1 MLSQQQSIPFTAY
14 ADLYDKVVPQKHM
27 LRQIN
32 DLIDFS
38 FVYQELVTKYSPNNG
53 RRAESPIRLFKYLL
67 LKVIYDSSDVDVV
80 ERSMYDMSFKYF
92 LGMSPEEDVIDS
104 STLTKFRKLRLKDV
118 ELLDMLIG
126 KTVEIAISKGII
138 KSNTIIVD
146 ATHSGSRSNPYSPVQ
161 ALKLRSKQ
169 LRKCL
174 YETDEDI
181 KEKLPAKNTDD
192 NLEHEL
198 AYTQA
203 LVDKVS
209 EDEILIN
216 IPKIKERLNMLKETL
231 EDIQDHYTTS
241 KDKDARVGHKTRDD
255 HFFGYKS
262 HIAMT
267 PERII
272 VGATVTSGEKSDGLQ
287 LPTLI
292 EKTRKNGIEVKTVI
306 GDTAYS
312 GDSNLKQAKEE
323 GFKIVA
329 KVNPAISQGQ
339 KSETEQWEY
348 NKDAGMYICPAGH
361 MATRKARQGKKE
373 GKWNQTLTFYF
384 DIEKCKTCALRD
396 GCYKAGAKTKSYSI
410 SIKTNTQA
418 EQVAFQETE
427 EFKELHRRE
436 RYKIEAKNAELKNV
450 LGYAR
455 AESYGMD
462 AMQMQGAITM
472 FAANVKRIIKLLEEA
487 K

>member
-1 MLSQQQSIPFTAY
+1 MLSQQQSFQFSNY
-14 ADLYDKVVPQKHM
+14 SGLYDIVVPKDHL

-38 FVYQELVTKYSPNNG
+38 FVYEELVSKYSSNNG
-53 RRAESPIRLFKYLL
+53 RRAECPIRLFKYLL
-67 LKVIYDSSDVDVV
+67 LKVIYDLSDVDIVQHS
-80 ERSMYDMSFKYF
+80 RYDMSYKYF
-92 LGMSPEEDVIDS
+92 LGMVPEEDVIDP

-126 KTVEIAISKGII
+126 KTVSIAIDKGII
-138 KSNTIIVD
+138 KSNSIIVD
-146 ATHSGSRSNPYSPVQ
+146 ATHSGSRSNPYSPIQ

-169 LRKCL
+169 LRKVL
-174 YETDEDI
+174 YDTQEGIKDI
-181 KEKLPAKNTDD
+181 LPAKNTDD

-198 AYTQA
+198 AYTQS
-203 LVDKVS
+203 LLDKVS
-209 EDEILIN
+209 EDKILIH
-216 IPKIKERLNMLKETL
+216 IPKIQERLNLLKETL

-272 VGATVTSGEKSDGLQ
+272 TAATITSGERGDGPQ
-287 LPTLI
+287 LPELV
-292 EKTRKNGIEVKTVI
+292 EKSRQNGIEVDTVI

-312 GDSNLKQAKEE
+312 GDSNLKQAQEE
-323 GFKIVA
+323 GYRIVA
-329 KVNPAISQGQ
+329 KVNPSISQGSR
-339 KSETEQWEY
+339 SESEQWEY

-361 MATRKARQGKKE
+361 MAIRKAKQGKKNHL
-373 GKWNQTLTFYF
+373 WNQTLTYYF
-384 DIEKCKTCALRD
+384 DVEKCKTCALRE
-396 GCYKAGAKTKSYSI
+396 GCYKAGAKFKTYSVT
-410 SIKTNTQA
+410 IKTDTQQ
-418 EQVAFQETE
+418 EQLAFQETS
-427 EFKELHRRE
+427 EFKEIYRNE

-450 LGYAR
+450 LGYDR
-455 AESYGMD
+455 AESYGIE

-472 FAANVKRIIKLLEEA
+472 FAANIKRIIKLMAA

>member
-1 MLSQQQSIPFTAY
+1 MLTPQQSLKLSAY
-14 ADLYDKVVPQKHM
+14 ADLYDIVVPHDHL
-27 LRQIN
+27 LRKIN
-32 DLIDFS
+32 DLIDFT
-38 FVYQELVTKYSPNNG
+38 FVYDELVSKYVKDKG
-53 RRAESPIRLFKYLL
+53 RCAIDPIRLFKYLL
-67 LKVIYDSSDVDVV
+67 LKVIYDLSDADVV
-80 ERSMYDMSFKYF
+80 EHSRYDMSYKYF
-92 LGMSPEEDVIDS
+92 LGMMPEDDVIDS

-146 ATHSGSRSNPYSPVQ
+146 STHSGSRSNPYSPIQ

-174 YETDEDI
+174 YETDEAI

-198 AYTQA
+198 AYTQE

-231 EDIQDHYTTS
+231 GDILDHYTTS
-241 KDKDARVGHKTRDD
+241 KDKDARVGHKTRDS

-262 HIAMT
+262 HIAMS

-272 VGATVTSGEKSDGLQ
+272 VGATVTSGERSDGLQ
-287 LPTLI
+287 LPELI

-306 GDTAYS
+306 GDAAYS

-323 GFKIVA
+323 GFKIIA
-329 KVNPAISQGQ
+329 KVSPSISQGFR
-339 KSETEQWEY
+339 SESEQWEY

-361 MATRKARQGKKE
+361 MAIRKAKQGKK
-373 GKWNQTLTFYF
+373 GPNQVEVYF
-384 DIEKCKTCALRD
+384 FDVEKCKTCALRE
-396 GCYKAGAKTKSYSI
+396 GCYKAGAKTKSYSNT
-410 SIKTNTQA
+410 IKTDTQT
-418 EQVAFQETE
+418 EQMTFQETE
-427 EFKELHRRE
+427 EFKRLYKSE

-462 AMQMQGAITM
+462 AMQMQE
-472 FAANVKRIIKLLEEA
+472 L
-487 K
+487 

>member
-1 MLSQQQSIPFTAY
+1 MLSQQQTIPLSIHSE
-14 ADLYDKVVPQKHM
+14 LYDLLIPKDHL

-38 FVYQELVTKYSPNNG
+38 FVYEELVSKYSSNNG
-53 RRAESPIRLFKYLL
+53 RRAECPIRLFKYLL
-67 LKVIYDSSDVDVV
+67 LKVIYDLSDVDIVMHS
-80 ERSMYDMSFKYF
+80 RYDLSYKYF
-92 LGMSPEEDVIDS
+92 LGMVPEEDVIDP

-126 KTVEIAISKGII
+126 KTVSIAIDKGII
-138 KSNTIIVD
+138 KSNSIIVD
-146 ATHSGSRSNPYSPVQ
+146 ATHSGSRSNPYSPIQ

-169 LRKCL
+169 LRKVL
-174 YETDEDI
+174 YDTQEGIKDI
-181 KEKLPAKNTDD
+181 LPAKNTDD

-198 AYTQA
+198 AYTQS
-203 LVDKVS
+203 LLDKVS
-209 EDEILIN
+209 EDKILIH
-216 IPKIKERLNMLKETL
+216 IPKIQERLNLLKETL

-272 VGATVTSGEKSDGLQ
+272 TAATITSGERGDGPQ
-287 LPTLI
+287 LPELV
-292 EKTRKNGIEVKTVI
+292 EKSRQNGIQVDTVI
-306 GDTAYS
+306 GDRAYS
-312 GDSNLKQAKEE
+312 GDSNLKQAQEA
-323 GFKIVA
+323 GYRIVA
-329 KVNPAISQGQ
+329 KVNPAISQGFR
-339 KSETEQWEY
+339 SESEQWEY

-361 MATRKARQGKKE
+361 MAIRKAKQGKKNHR
-373 GKWNQTLTFYF
+373 WNQALTYYF
-384 DIEKCKTCALRD
+384 DVEKCKTCALRE
-396 GCYKAGAKTKSYSI
+396 GCYKAGAKFKTYSVT
-410 SIKTNTQA
+410 IKTDTQQ
-418 EQVAFQETE
+418 EQLAFQETS
-427 EFKELHRRE
+427 EFKEIYRNE

-450 LGYAR
+450 LGYGR
-455 AESYGMD
+455 AESYGIE

-472 FAANVKRIIKLLEEA
+472 FAANIKRIIKLMAA

>member
-1 MLSQQQSIPFTAY
+1 MLSQQQSFQFSNY
-14 ADLYDKVVPQKHM
+14 SGLYDIVVPKDHL

-38 FVYQELVTKYSPNNG
+38 FVYEELVSKYSSNNG
-53 RRAESPIRLFKYLL
+53 RRAECPIRLFKYLL
-67 LKVIYDSSDVDVV
+67 LKVIYDLSDVDIVQHS
-80 ERSMYDMSFKYF
+80 RYDMSYKYF
-92 LGMSPEEDVIDS
+92 LGMVPEEDVIDP

-126 KTVEIAISKGII
+126 KTVSIAIDKGII
-138 KSNTIIVD
+138 KSNSIIVD
-146 ATHSGSRSNPYSPVQ
+146 ATHSGSRSNPYSPIQ

-169 LRKCL
+169 LRKVL
-174 YETDEDI
+174 YDTQEGIKDI
-181 KEKLPAKNTDD
+181 LPAKNTDD

-198 AYTQA
+198 AYTQS
-203 LVDKVS
+203 LLDKVS
-209 EDEILIN
+209 EDKILIH
-216 IPKIKERLNMLKETL
+216 IPKIQERLNLLKETL

-272 VGATVTSGEKSDGLQ
+272 TAATITSGERGDGPQ
-287 LPTLI
+287 LPELV
-292 EKTRKNGIEVKTVI
+292 EKSRQNGIEVDTVI

-312 GDSNLKQAKEE
+312 GDSNLKQAQEE
-323 GFKIVA
+323 GYRIVA
-329 KVNPAISQGQ
+329 KVNPAISQGFR
-339 KSETEQWEY
+339 SESEQWEY

-361 MATRKARQGKKE
+361 MAIRKAKQGKKNHR
-373 GKWNQTLTFYF
+373 WNQALTYYF
-384 DIEKCKTCALRD
+384 DVEKCKTCALRE
-396 GCYKAGAKTKSYSI
+396 GCYKAGAKFKTYSVT
-410 SIKTNTQA
+410 IKTDTQQ
-418 EQVAFQETE
+418 EQLAFQETS
-427 EFKELHRRE
+427 EFKEIYRNE

-450 LGYAR
+450 LGYDR
-455 AESYGMD
+455 AESYGIE

-472 FAANVKRIIKLLEEA
+472 FAANIKRIIKLMAA

>member
-1 MLSQQQSIPFTAY
+1 MLSQQQSFQFSNY
-14 ADLYDKVVPQKHM
+14 SGLYDIVVPKDHL

-38 FVYQELVTKYSPNNG
+38 FVYEELVSKYSSNNG
-53 RRAESPIRLFKYLL
+53 RRAECPIRLFKYLL
-67 LKVIYDSSDVDVV
+67 LKVIYDLSDVDIVQHS
-80 ERSMYDMSFKYF
+80 RYDMSYKYF
-92 LGMSPEEDVIDS
+92 LGMVPEEDVIDP

-126 KTVEIAISKGII
+126 KTVSIAIDKGII
-138 KSNTIIVD
+138 KSNSIIVD
-146 ATHSGSRSNPYSPVQ
+146 ATHSGSRSNPYSPIQ

-169 LRKCL
+169 LRKVL
-174 YETDEDI
+174 YDTQEGIKDI
-181 KEKLPAKNTDD
+181 LPAKNTDD

-198 AYTQA
+198 AYTQS
-203 LVDKVS
+203 LLDKVS
-209 EDEILIN
+209 EDKILIN
-216 IPKIKERLNMLKETL
+216 IPKVQERLNLLKETL

-272 VGATVTSGEKSDGLQ
+272 TAVTVTSGDRGDGPQLPELVEKSRQ
-287 LPTLI
+287 
-292 EKTRKNGIEVKTVI
+292 NGIEVETVI

-312 GDSNLKQAKEE
+312 GDSNLKKAKEE
-323 GFKIVA
+323 GYRIVA
-329 KVNPAISQGQ
+329 KVNPSISQGSR
-339 KSETEQWEY
+339 SESEQWEY

-361 MATRKARQGKKE
+361 MAIRKAKQGKKNHL
-373 GKWNQTLTFYF
+373 WNQTLTYYF
-384 DIEKCKTCALRD
+384 DIEKCKTCALRE
-396 GCYKAGAKTKSYSI
+396 GCYKEGAKSKTYSI
-410 SIKTNTQA
+410 SIQKDTQK
-418 EQVAFQETE
+418 EQIAFQETT
-427 EFKELHRRE
+427 EFKEIYRNE

-450 LGYAR
+450 LGYDR
-455 AESYGMD
+455 AESYGIE

-472 FAANVKRIIKLLEEA
+472 FAANIKRIIKLMAA

>member
-1 MLSQQQSIPFTAY
+1 MLNQQQTIPLSIHSE
-14 ADLYDKVVPQKHM
+14 LYDLLIPKDHL

-38 FVYQELVTKYSPNNG
+38 FVYEELVSKYSSNNG
-53 RRAESPIRLFKYLL
+53 RRAECPIRLFKYLL
-67 LKVIYDSSDVDVV
+67 LKVIYDLSDVDIVMHS
-80 ERSMYDMSFKYF
+80 RYDLSYKYF
-92 LGMSPEEDVIDS
+92 LGMVPEEDVIDP

-126 KTVEIAISKGII
+126 KTVSIAIDKGII
-138 KSNTIIVD
+138 KSNSIIVD
-146 ATHSGSRSNPYSPVQ
+146 ATHSGSRSNPYSPIQ

-169 LRKCL
+169 LRKVL
-174 YETDEDI
+174 YDTQEGIKDI
-181 KEKLPAKNTDD
+181 LPAKNTDD

-198 AYTQA
+198 AYTQS
-203 LVDKVS
+203 LLDKVS
-209 EDEILIN
+209 EDKILIH
-216 IPKIKERLNMLKETL
+216 IPKIQERLNLLKETL

-272 VGATVTSGEKSDGLQ
+272 TAATITSGERGDGPLLPELVEKSRQ
-287 LPTLI
+287 
-292 EKTRKNGIEVKTVI
+292 NGIEVDTVI

-312 GDSNLKQAKEE
+312 GDSNLKKAKEE
-323 GFKIVA
+323 GYRIVA
-329 KVNPAISQGQ
+329 KVNPSISQGSR
-339 KSETEQWEY
+339 SESEQWEY

-361 MATRKARQGKKE
+361 MAIRKAKQGKKNHL
-373 GKWNQTLTFYF
+373 WNQTLTYYF
-384 DIEKCKTCALRD
+384 DVEKCKTCALRE
-396 GCYKAGAKTKSYSI
+396 GCYKAGAKFKTYSVT
-410 SIKTNTQA
+410 IKTDTQQ
-418 EQVAFQETE
+418 EQLAFQETS
-427 EFKELHRRE
+427 EFKEIYRNE

-450 LGYAR
+450 LGYDR
-455 AESYGMD
+455 AESYGIE

-472 FAANVKRIIKLLEEA
+472 FAANIKRIIKLMAA